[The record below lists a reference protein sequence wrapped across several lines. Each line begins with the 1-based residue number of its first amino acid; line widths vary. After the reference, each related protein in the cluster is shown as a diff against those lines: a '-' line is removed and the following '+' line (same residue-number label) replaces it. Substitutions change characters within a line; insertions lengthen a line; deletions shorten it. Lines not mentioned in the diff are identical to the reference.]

1 MRQEVIEYIEA
12 NRDRYLEEL
21 MQFLKIPSVSTEPPH
36 KEDVKVAA
44 EFVADQLERAKMAR
58 VEVFPTEGHPI
69 VYGEH
74 SVGEDKPTVL
84 VYGHYDVQPVDP
96 VELWESE
103 PFDPTIRGGE
113 LYARGAAD
121 DKGQVFMHFKSAEAY
136 MHTTGQIPV
145 NIKYLIE
152 GEEEIGSSHLDP
164 FIEAHQDL
172 LKADVVMISDTAMF
186 ARGVP
191 SICYGLRGLTCCQ
204 VDLQGASTDLH
215 SGSFGGAVANSA
227 FELAKIVG
235 GMKDERGRI
244 TIPGFYDDVRE
255 LTSRERQEF
264 ARLPFNE
271 ETYKQEIGVKQLSG
285 EEGYT
290 PLEQLWARPTF
301 EVNGLLSG
309 FTGSGVKTV
318 LPAVAMVKV
327 SMRLV
332 SDQDPEKIQDLFKRH
347 VHSLAPPSV
356 QVKVTWMQGAKP
368 WVASLDH
375 PGLVAAAKAIKRG
388 FGKDPVFQRE
398 GGSIPVVAT
407 FAERLGIPS
416 VLMGIGLP
424 DENAHAPNEKLDLE
438 NFYGGIKSSAYFLD
452 EFSRAAG

>member
-1 MRQEVIEYIEA
+1 MKQEVIEYIES

-21 MQFLKIPSVSTEPPH
+21 MQFLRIPSVSTEPSH
-36 KEDVKVAA
+36 KEDVKSAA
-44 EFVADQLERAKMAR
+44 EFVADQLKKADMAR

-69 VYGEH
+69 VYGEYG
-74 SVGEDKPTVL
+74 VDEDKPTVL

-96 VELWESE
+96 VELWESG

-121 DKGQVFMHFKSAEAY
+121 DKGQVFMHFKSVEAY
-136 MHTTGQIPV
+136 MQTTGQIPV
-145 NIKYLIE
+145 SVKYLIE

-191 SICYGLRGLTCCQ
+191 SICYGLRGLAYCQ
-204 VDLQGASTDLH
+204 IDLQGATTDLH
-215 SGSFGGAVANSA
+215 SGSFGGAVANPG
-227 FELAKIVG
+227 FELAQLVG

-255 LTSRERQEF
+255 LTNRERQEF

-271 ETYKQEIGVKQLSG
+271 EMYKQEIGVKELSG

-309 FTGSGVKTV
+309 FTGAGAKTV

-332 SDQDPEKIQDLFKRH
+332 PDQDPERIQDLFEQH
-347 VHSLAPPSV
+347 VRSLAPPTV
-356 QVKVTWMQGAKP
+356 QVKITRMQGGKP

-375 PGLVAAAKAIKRG
+375 PGLVAAAKAIKQG

-407 FAERLGIPS
+407 FDEQLNIPS

-438 NFYGGIKSSAYFLD
+438 NFYGGIKSSAYFLE
-452 EFSRAAG
+452 EFAGTAG